1 MAPKGS
7 PEPHIGCSTGALP
20 VDTEEGTGIKSAVM
34 KNVISEA
41 THVVKVHNIQ
51 FFFSLY
57 NFSKS
62 LYSYT

>member
-7 PEPHIGCSTGALP
+7 PEPHIGCSNGALP
-20 VDTEEGTGIKSAVM
+20 VDTEKGTRIKSAEM
-34 KNVISEA
+34 KNVIAEA
-41 THVVKVHNIQ
+41 TYVVKAHNIQ

-57 NFSKS
+57 NFSKR